1 MCMPAGSASAPLV
14 KSIKP
19 AAEIIADMV
28 GGARC
33 LIEEDLE

>member
-1 MCMPAGSASAPLV
+1 MPAGSLSAPLV

-28 GGARC
+28 RGARS
-33 LIEEDLE
+33 LIEQDLE